1 VKLRGTPESVPEAIA
16 VVLNLISIMSWGSSA
31 KRTRKTESLRSAK
44 AIGIYVQRE
53 LLCRSPILRPRKP
66 VLIVSAACILALA
79 GAIASYKALFGNAAG
94 AAGTASA
101 AAQERPKPPNSVAA
115 LGRLEPR
122 SELIN
127 VGAGTGPD
135 RLESLFVERGD
146 GFKKGDVL
154 GYLGGYAEQMAQ
166 RDVLLAQLDEAKARQ
181 KAETDVARAR
191 LRQAEANRRRVLDV
205 WPHRIAEQEAT
216 IAGLDAKHEKDIQA
230 AREHLA
236 ELKAQSEGE
245 KADAAVQLDIAQ
257 ASLDQVAKQFPTA
270 SLESQIS
277 AAEIRAKRLTLHGP
291 CDCRVLNIR
300 LKPGEEVGT
309 GPILVVGDT
318 ERMRAVAEVYETDI
332 GKVRVGQLAEVTSR
346 ALPKPVKGRV
356 ARIGNTVFKND
367 VLNVDPAA
375 RADARVVQVWID
387 LDLDDQALAKQLT
400 NLTVDVLIT
409 TSQSSS

>member
-1 VKLRGTPESVPEAIA
+1 VPEAIA
-16 VVLNLISIMSWGSSA
+16 VVLNLILIMSWGSSA

-245 KADAAVQLDIAQ
+245 
-257 ASLDQVAKQFPTA
+257 
-270 SLESQIS
+270 
-277 AAEIRAKRLTLHGP
+277 
-291 CDCRVLNIR
+291 
-300 LKPGEEVGT
+300 
-309 GPILVVGDT
+309 
-318 ERMRAVAEVYETDI
+318 
-332 GKVRVGQLAEVTSR
+332 
-346 ALPKPVKGRV
+346 
-356 ARIGNTVFKND
+356 
-367 VLNVDPAA
+367 
-375 RADARVVQVWID
+375 
-387 LDLDDQALAKQLT
+387 
-400 NLTVDVLIT
+400 
-409 TSQSSS
+409 